1 MTLTH
6 AARVDAAQRLIR
18 AVTGDDHGDG
28 LIVSDMG
35 VGTLYDSEE
44 VWVAGNWND
53 KQRYENSEWITLS
66 DMPSRLGNALERIGV
81 EIYWYDEVSTCCECY
96 RLVRTSPDSYR
107 WTAEFIS
114 TDNGIVNGIV
124 CVDCVNKYPE
134 DYIEDMYVNN
144 PDNAITCIS
153 ESTLADL
160 GWTIYTGDSDDG
172 IYESGLHTHMTD
184 NPHKVL
190 EHIQETMP
198 NHDVVFVISDTG
210 QFHVAYTAW
219 TKQQESE

>member
-28 LIVSDMG
+28 MIVADMG
-35 VGTLYDSEE
+35 VGTLSDPEE
-44 VWVAGNWND
+44 VWVAGDWND
-53 KQRYENSEWITLS
+53 KTRYESGEWITLS

-96 RLVRTSPDSYR
+96 RLVQTQPTHNG
-107 WTAEFIS
+107 WQPEFIS
-114 TDNGIVNGIV
+114 TDNGIV

-134 DYIEDMYVNN
+134 DYISEYFENN

-153 ESTLADL
+153 EKTLSEL

-172 IYESGLHTHMTD
+172 IYESGLHTHMAD
-184 NPHKVL
+184 NPHKVF
-190 EHIQETMP
+190 EHVQETMP
-198 NHDVVFVISDTG
+198 DHDVVFVISDTG